1 MLHCRYLCLPRVLH
15 LQVLLANVLVK
26 IGAVFTVA
34 LPLVWLG
41 GLLYHCT
48 SGESL
53 QISLFKVYAV
63 LYRAPGTLHLAPTAA
78 WSTSVVMFWIVMSHS
93 SMVPDFSPTRLE
105 DCPRAEHTLEHA
117 LLSAHLKLAYA
128 FLELLCTP
136 MACALG
142 SEL

>member
-1 MLHCRYLCLPRVLH
+1 MECTCRI

-63 LYRAPGTLHLAPTAA
+63 LYRAPGSSPGPCAILKLTDRQPSMPMALHKAARHKASCVVAPSCHCSWCDLDAA
-78 WSTSVVMFWIVMSHS
+78 QICAH
-93 SMVPDFSPTRLE
+93 
-105 DCPRAEHTLEHA
+105 CA
-117 LLSAHLKLAYA
+117 LLCAQSHAAY
-128 FLELLCTP
+128 
-136 MACALG
+136 
-142 SEL
+142 

>member
-1 MLHCRYLCLPRVLH
+1 MTPAIWCKPGLLL

-63 LYRAPGTLHLAPTAA
+63 LYRAPGKLCFLPHTSSTA
-78 WSTSVVMFWIVMSHS
+78 
-93 SMVPDFSPTRLE
+93 
-105 DCPRAEHTLEHA
+105 HA
-117 LLSAHLKLAYA
+117 HNTAQRYPLLSNMNVANGLPQIVEYMI
-128 FLELLCTP
+128 T
-136 MACALG
+136 
-142 SEL
+142 

>member
-1 MLHCRYLCLPRVLH
+1 MVCTYCI

-63 LYRAPGTLHLAPTAA
+63 LYRAPG
-78 WSTSVVMFWIVMSHS
+78 S
-93 SMVPDFSPTRLE
+93 SPAS
-105 DCPRAEHTLEHA
+105 CAI
-117 LLSAHLKLAYA
+117 LKLRDRQASMLMALHRAATYKA
-128 FLELLCTP
+128 SCTVAP
-136 MACALG
+136 
-142 SEL
+142 SW

>member
-1 MLHCRYLCLPRVLH
+1 MIGF
-15 LQVLLANVLVK
+15 QVLLANVLVK

-63 LYRAPGTLHLAPTAA
+63 LYRAPGQPANSLPLQLYYDNICIPCSLACML
-78 WSTSVVMFWIVMSHS
+78 WV
-93 SMVPDFSPTRLE
+93 
-105 DCPRAEHTLEHA
+105 
-117 LLSAHLKLAYA
+117 
-128 FLELLCTP
+128 
-136 MACALG
+136 
-142 SEL
+142 

>member
-1 MLHCRYLCLPRVLH
+1 M
-15 LQVLLANVLVK
+15 LLANVLVK

-63 LYRAPGTLHLAPTAA
+63 LYRAPGISPAPCATFESEGA
-78 WSTSVVMFWIVMSHS
+78 VQ
-93 SMVPDFSPTRLE
+93 
-105 DCPRAEHTLEHA
+105 HA
-117 LLSAHLKLAYA
+117 D
-128 FLELLCTP
+128 P
-136 MACALG
+136 G
-142 SEL
+142 PV

>member
-1 MLHCRYLCLPRVLH
+1 MPIAAETCGETSYSGKRAKLSGLKTS

-26 IGAVFTVA
+26 IGAVFTIA

-63 LYRAPGTLHLAPTAA
+63 LYRAPGDLPVCLAT
-78 WSTSVVMFWIVMSHS
+78 
-93 SMVPDFSPTRLE
+93 VPYATVQYATVQY
-105 DCPRAEHTLEHA
+105 RA
-117 LLSAHLKLAYA
+117 
-128 FLELLCTP
+128 
-136 MACALG
+136 
-142 SEL
+142 

>member
-1 MLHCRYLCLPRVLH
+1 MVCTCCI

-63 LYRAPGTLHLAPTAA
+63 LYRAPGTSPAPCATLK
-78 WSTSVVMFWIVMSHS
+78 VKGQS
-93 SMVPDFSPTRLE
+93 SMLMGL
-105 DCPRAEHTLEHA
+105 CRAA
-117 LLSAHLKLAYA
+117 RYKASCNIA
-128 FLELLCTP
+128 P
-136 MACALG
+136 PG
-142 SEL
+142 

>member
-1 MLHCRYLCLPRVLH
+1 M

-63 LYRAPGTLHLAPTAA
+63 LYRAPGTSPRPCDHLE
-78 WSTSVVMFWIVMSHS
+78 V
-93 SMVPDFSPTRLE
+93 E
-105 DCPRAEHTLEHA
+105 GRAGQ
-117 LLSAHLKLAYA
+117 YA
-128 FLELLCTP
+128 DGP
-136 MACALG
+136 A
-142 SEL
+142 